1 MAMWEHALPV
11 FGQDRARQGRL
22 LASMA
27 ALLLALTVAGCA
39 TQSTNT
45 PPSSLDSLSDPLH
58 ATRDLASQTTGSIR
72 TPLPTASARSVV
84 SVGDDL
90 FVSDPL
96 PGGRLYAA
104 DGKGDVTLNL
114 VDTDIAA
121 AAKTVIT
128 DILGQSLIVDDKVS
142 GTITLQ
148 TVRPVS
154 RAVLVDLF
162 ESVLAAKGFT
172 LVRAKDAYRIVQG
185 GPGGPGGEGHGGGLA
200 GLGGLPLGV
209 GGRDL
214 GPGLSAQ
221 VIPLRYISAEDMRG
235 LLASVAP
242 KEAVVAADSA
252 RNFIIVSG
260 TRPQVSAILEAVSLF
275 DVDWMRGMSA
285 AIFPLKSNN
294 PGAIAEELEQL
305 FGSTGGPLRG
315 TIKFIPNTHLN
326 AVLVIT
332 SRAEY
337 LRRARELIHRL
348 EDMAVQSEAQFFVYK
363 VQNRSAKDLADVL
376 RGMLAQAGGGG
387 SSGSG
392 GLAPKLGLASST
404 TSAGAS
410 GFDKGT
416 GTGETGAA
424 EGMAAGSGTGVD
436 PTATGSTGGPGAGS
450 TSGFG
455 TDKGAGAG
463 AGGLLAASRASAAGD
478 LAASTSGGGGGN
490 GVPGLTNVSVTAD
503 DSNNSLVITGTR
515 LQYEKVLRILSSLD
529 AAPIQVLLEATIAE
543 VTLND
548 ELKFGVRWYLSQ
560 HHYGL
565 SETDDTTGAAVS
577 AATAAISGL
586 SFTTKL
592 GEISSL
598 LNMLSGVTNVKVVST
613 PSLTVLDNHAAHL
626 QVGDEVPIIK
636 QSSTSTA
643 SNSAA
648 TVTDVE
654 YKNTGVIL
662 SVTPRVNQN
671 GLVLLDIDQEVSGV
685 TNTTSSNIN
694 SPTVQQRK
702 VSTTVIVQDG
712 QTLALGGLV
721 QDKRTDI
728 HTRMPVVGRL
738 PIVGP
743 LFGTTDNSKGRTE
756 LLVFVRPRVLRN
768 TVEARQVTD
777 EFRGQLNQLF
787 RVQKKNAWKDNIN
800 DDLSRLGQ

>member
-1 MAMWEHALPV
+1 MAPWDHARPV
-11 FGQDRARQGRL
+11 SLQGRARNKGRNI
-22 LASMA
+22 AKPAM
-27 ALLLALTVAGCA
+27 ALLLALNAAACA
-39 TQSTNT
+39 TTPAT
-45 PPSSLDSLSDPLH
+45 MPPSALDNLSDPLH
-58 ATRDLASQTTGSIR
+58 ATSDLTPKTTGSIR
-72 TPLPTASARSVV
+72 PPTPAATSRGVV

-90 FVSDPL
+90 FVAEPL

-104 DGKGDVTLNL
+104 DARGDVTLNL

-121 AAKTVIT
+121 AAKAVIT
-128 DILGQSLIVDDKVS
+128 DIMGQSLIVDDKVA

-172 LVRAKDAYRIVQG
+172 LLRAKDAYRIVQSTG
-185 GPGGPGGEGHGGGLA
+185 GGGEGHGGGGGFA
-200 GLGGLPLGV
+200 GGGLPLGV

-221 VIPLRYISAEDMRG
+221 VIPLRYISADDMRS

-242 KEAVVAADSA
+242 KEAVVAADAS
-252 RNFIIVSG
+252 RNFIVVSG

-305 FGSTGGPLRG
+305 FGSAGGPLRG

-337 LRRARELIHRL
+337 LRRARELIRRL
-348 EDMAVQSEAQFFVYK
+348 EDMAVESESQFFVYK
-363 VQNRSAKDLADVL
+363 VQNRSAKDLGDVL
-376 RGMLAQAGGGG
+376 RGMLSQSGGSGGG
-387 SSGSG
+387 SGSS

-404 TSAGAS
+404 KSPGS
-410 GFDKGT
+410 GGL
-416 GTGETGAA
+416 TGEAGAA
-424 EGMAAGSGTGVD
+424 EATAGGGGLGAGVD
-436 PTATGSTGGPGAGS
+436 PTATGSTGAAP
-450 TSGFG
+450 SGLDA
-455 TDKGAGAG
+455 DKGGG
-463 AGGLLAASRASAAGD
+463 AGGLLASSRATAAGD
-478 LAASTSGGGGGN
+478 LAASSSSTSGGGGSA
-490 GVPGLTNVSVTAD
+490 PGLANVTITSD
-503 DSNNSLVITGTR
+503 DSNNSIVIGGTR
-515 LQYEKVLRILSSLD
+515 QQYEKVLRIVASLD

-577 AATAAISGL
+577 AATAAVSGL

-643 SNSAA
+643 SSTAA

-728 HTRMPVVGRL
+728 HTRMPIVGRL
-738 PIVGP
+738 PVVGP
-743 LFGTTDNSKGRTE
+743 LFGATDNAKGRTE

-787 RVQKKNAWKDNIN
+787 RVQKRNSWKSDIN
-800 DDLSRLGQ
+800 EDLVRIGH

>member
-1 MAMWEHALPV
+1 M
-11 FGQDRARQGRL
+11 
-22 LASMA
+22 
-27 ALLLALTVAGCA
+27 ALLVALNAAGCA
-39 TQSTNT
+39 TQPATV
-45 PPSSLDSLSDPLH
+45 SSSPLDTLSDPLH
-58 ATRDLASQTTGSIR
+58 ATNDLASQATGSIR
-72 TPLPTASARSVV
+72 MPAPAASGRDVV
-84 SVGDDL
+84 TVGDDL
-90 FVSDPL
+90 FVSEPL
-96 PGGRLYAA
+96 PRGRLYAA
-104 DGKGDVTLNL
+104 DGQGDVTLNL

-121 AAKTVIT
+121 AAKTIIT
-128 DILGQSLIVDDKVS
+128 DILGQSLIVDDKVQ
-142 GTITLQ
+142 GTVTLQ

-172 LVRAKDAYRIVQG
+172 LIRARDAFRIVASG
-185 GPGGPGGEGHGGGLA
+185 GGGDGHGAGGF
-200 GLGGLPLGV
+200 GGGMPLGV
-209 GGRDL
+209 GGRNL

-242 KEAVVAADSA
+242 KEAVLTADSA

-260 TRPQVSAILEAVSLF
+260 TRSQVSAILEAVSLF

-294 PGAIAEELEQL
+294 PAATAEELEQL
-305 FGSTGGPLRG
+305 FGSAGGPLRG

-348 EDMAVQSEAQFFVYK
+348 EDMAVQSESQFFVYK
-363 VQNRSAKDLADVL
+363 VQNRSAKDLAEVL
-376 RGMLAQAGGGG
+376 RGMLGQSGG
-387 SSGSG
+387 STGSSG

-404 TSAGAS
+404 TSTGSGFGKGSGEAGAAD
-410 GFDKGT
+410 GF
-416 GTGETGAA
+416 AS
-424 EGMAAGSGTGVD
+424 GSGTAGPASGGAGID
-436 PTATGSTGGPGAGS
+436 PTATGSTAAGS
-450 TSGFG
+450 GGSPSDHGSG
-455 TDKGAGAG
+455 T
-463 AGGLLAASRASAAGD
+463 GGLLAASRATAAGD
-478 LAASTSGGGGGN
+478 LASSSGGGSGGGG
-490 GVPGLTNVSVTAD
+490 PGLANVTITAD
-503 DSNNSLVITGTR
+503 DSNNSLVIGGTR
-515 LQYEKVLRILSSLD
+515 LQYDKVLSIVNSLD

-565 SETDDTTGAAVS
+565 SETDDTTSAAVS
-577 AATAAISGL
+577 AATAAVSGL

-598 LNMLSGVTNVKVVST
+598 LNMLSGVTKVRVVST
-613 PSLTVLDNHAAHL
+613 PSLTVLDNHTAHL

-636 QSSTSTA
+636 QSATSTA
-643 SNSAA
+643 SSTAA

-685 TNTTSSNIN
+685 TNTTTSNIN

-721 QDKRTDI
+721 QDKHTDSRTRLPI
-728 HTRMPVVGRL
+728 MGRL
-738 PIVGP
+738 PVIGP
-743 LFGTTDNSKGRTE
+743 LFGSTDDSKARTE

-768 TVEARQVTD
+768 TMEARQVTD

-787 RVQKKNAWKDNIN
+787 RVQKRNTWKDNIN
-800 DDLSRLGQ
+800 EDVSRLAH

>member
-1 MAMWEHALPV
+1 MAMWGHALPV
-11 FGQDRARQGRL
+11 FGQGRARQGRL
-22 LASMA
+22 IARMV
-27 ALLLALTVAGCA
+27 ALLLALNVAACA
-39 TQSTNT
+39 TQPTS
-45 PPSSLDSLSDPLH
+45 PPSPLDSLSDPLH
-58 ATRDLASQTTGSIR
+58 ATRDLASQATGSIR
-72 TPLPTASARSVV
+72 TPLPAAGGRSVV

-185 GPGGPGGEGHGGGLA
+185 GPGGEGHGGGLA

-260 TRPQVSAILEAVSLF
+260 TRPQVSAILEAISLF

-305 FGSTGGPLRG
+305 FGSAGGPLRG

-337 LRRARELIHRL
+337 LRRARELIRRL

-376 RGMLAQAGGGG
+376 RGMLAQASGGG
-387 SSGSG
+387 SSGSS

-424 EGMAAGSGTGVD
+424 EGMAAGPGAGID

-450 TSGFG
+450 ASGG
-455 TDKGAGAG
+455 TDKGTG
-463 AGGLLAASRASAAGD
+463 AGGLLAASRASAGD
-478 LAASTSGGGGGN
+478 LAASSAGGGGN

-560 HHYGL
+560 HHFGL

-598 LNMLSGVTNVKVVST
+598 LNLLSGVTNVKVVST

-643 SNSAA
+643 SSSAA

-743 LFGTTDNSKGRTE
+743 LFGSTDNSKGRTE

-787 RVQKKNAWKDNIN
+787 RVQKKNAWKDNISE
-800 DDLSRLGQ
+800 DLSRMGQ

>member
-1 MAMWEHALPV
+1 MAMWGHALPV

-27 ALLLALTVAGCA
+27 ALLLTLTVAGCA
-39 TQSTNT
+39 TQSTNA
-45 PPSSLDSLSDPLH
+45 PASSLDSLSDPLH
-58 ATRDLASQTTGSIR
+58 ATRDLTSQTTGSIR

-185 GPGGPGGEGHGGGLA
+185 GPGGDGHGGGLA

-305 FGSTGGPLRG
+305 FGSAGGPLRG

-376 RGMLAQAGGGG
+376 RGMLAQASGGG
-387 SSGSG
+387 SSGSA

-404 TSAGAS
+404 SSPGAS

-416 GTGETGAA
+416 GETGTA
-424 EGMAAGSGTGVD
+424 EGMATGGAPGAGID
-436 PTATGSTGGPGAGS
+436 PSATGSTGGPGTGS
-450 TSGFG
+450 ASGFG
-455 TDKGAGAG
+455 TDKGAG
-463 AGGLLAASRASAAGD
+463 AGGLLAASRASTAGD
-478 LAASTSGGGGGN
+478 LAASSSGGGGN

-643 SNSAA
+643 SSSAA

-738 PIVGP
+738 PVVGP